1 MNRIRRADLEALVKH
16 TAGPCV
22 SLFMPCTPGSRD
34 SRGDAVRIR
43 ELADQAEAELVDRG
57 HRRPVASELVASIR
71 ALPDDEA
78 NWQYRG
84 PSLALFAAPAFFQVL
99 HATAPLD
106 PVLFV
111 DDRFHIVPLLP
122 QLAGDDRFFILALSQ
137 DAVRL
142 FEGDATEI
150 KELPL
155 VELPRALDA
164 AMNAETKQGGPQ
176 PPMLQEGTIG
186 RPASALPGKRGEPEQ
201 TRGSQAN
208 IIPYIGVVAG
218 VIDKRL
224 NGEHA
229 PLVLATVEANVPH
242 FRAASRYKY
251 IVDEFIAGAP
261 DHLTPSQLH
270 AKAWP
275 LVQPALAGH
284 EHWCEQRLLEARGSQ
299 VSFGLANIVP
309 AAISG
314 RVSALFLD
322 CSKDRWGRY
331 DAANHAAEVHDERQP
346 GDQNLIELAA
356 AETIRLGGDIF
367 PLRPGSRIQAKEAEA
382 LLRF

>member
-1 MNRIRRADLEALVKH
+1 MNRIRRADLDILVKH

-34 SRGDAVRIR
+34 SREDAVRIR
-43 ELADQAEAELVDRG
+43 ELADQAERELIDQG
-57 HRRPVASELVASIR
+57 MRRPEAEQLVAAIR
-71 ALPDDEA
+71 ALPDDEG

-84 PSLALFAAPAFFQVL
+84 QGLAAFAAPAFFQFL
-99 HATAPLD
+99 HATSPLN
-106 PVLFV
+106 PALFV
-111 DDRFHIVPLLP
+111 DERFHIVPLVQ
-122 QLAGDDRFFILALSQ
+122 QLAGDDRFFVLALSQ

-150 KELPL
+150 KEVPL
-155 VELPRALDA
+155 VDLPRALDSA
-164 AMNAETKQGGPQ
+164 LNAELEQGGGQKPL
-176 PPMLQEGTIG
+176 LQDGSIG
-186 RPASALPGKRGEPEQ
+186 RPASALPGKRGATGRRQ
-201 TRGSQAN
+201 VDLGQLMN
-208 IIPYIGVVAG
+208 VVAG
-218 VIDKRL
+218 VIDRHL

-229 PLVLATVEANVPH
+229 PLVLACVEGTAPL
-242 FRAASRYKY
+242 FRAESGYKY

-261 DHLTPSQLH
+261 DHLTPHQLH
-270 AKAWP
+270 TKAWP

-284 EHWCEQRLLEARGSQ
+284 ERWCEQRLLEAGGAQ

-322 CSKDRWGRY
+322 CSQDRWGRY
-331 DAANHAAEVHDERQP
+331 DPANHAAEVHDQRLP
-346 GDQNLIELAA
+346 GDQNLVELAA
-356 AETIRLGGDIF
+356 AETIRLGGDVF
-367 PLRPGSRIQAKEAEA
+367 PLRPGSRIQAEEAEA

>member
-1 MNRIRRADLEALVKH
+1 MNRIRRADLDALIKH

-22 SLFMPCTPGSRD
+22 SVFMPCTPGSRD
-34 SRGDAVRIR
+34 SREDAVRIR
-43 ELADQAEAELVDRG
+43 GLADQAEAELIDRG
-57 HRRPVASELVASIR
+57 LRRPEAHELVASVR

-78 NWQYRG
+78 NWQQRG
-84 PSLALFAAPAFFQVL
+84 HALAVFAAPNFFQVL
-99 HATAPLD
+99 YPTVPLD
-106 PVLFV
+106 PALFV

-122 QLAGDDRFFILALSQ
+122 QMAGDDRFFVLALSQ
-137 DAVRL
+137 DSVRL

-150 KELPL
+150 KEVPL
-155 VELPRALDA
+155 VELPQALDA
-164 AMNAETKQGGPQ
+164 ALNAETKQGGPQ
-176 PPMLQEGTIG
+176 PPILQEGSIG
-186 RPASALPGKRGEPEQ
+186 RPASALPGKRGEPDQ
-201 TRGSQAN
+201 SQAN
-208 IIPYIGVVAG
+208 IIPYLGVVAG

-229 PLVLATVEANVPH
+229 PLIIAAVEATVPL

-251 IVDEFIAGAP
+251 LVDEFISGAP
-261 DHLTPSQLH
+261 DHLSPPQLH
-270 AKAWP
+270 TKAWP

-284 EHWCEQRLLEARGSQ
+284 ERWCEQRLLEARGSQ

-322 CSKDRWGRY
+322 CSQDRWGRY
-331 DAANHAAEVHDERQP
+331 DAANHAAELHDQRQP
-346 GDQNLIELAA
+346 GDQNLVELAA
-356 AETIRLGGDIF
+356 AETLRQGGDVF
-367 PLRPGSRIQAKEAEA
+367 ALRPGSRIQAKEAEA